1 MKNRFVA
8 TLAATALLLA
18 ANAANSVETKV
29 AICHQCSYA
38 QAVSI
43 AQDEAQQSLPRLQ
56 QGETQFVYVL
66 DTQTR
71 QVRYFE
77 VTRDVDESDC
87 ASGSGSGAGVLI
99 DPCTD
104 VWYTMVTEV
113 APEPDVVDLLQ
124 ETDAKFDAFRQ
135 EIQDFDLS
143 ELPIGVLPLD
153 SATDLVGPATG
164 APDPHEPALL
174 RQGLENALFDAF
186 ASSWAQRRLTE
197 TMFVVKALVNQFLDL
212 ELPPFTTVHFPD
224 GTEVLVRIV
233 TAVVDEN
240 GNFEGVIVEIELSS
254 IQGPQ
259 VPSIPSGPNG
269 FITMF
274 GNGLTGN
281 SLFLE
286 SLGDLF
292 VRGGGRVERNRSG
305 GGCTSTM
312 ECFYRQNDEGGFD
325 PWCRLNEPDPQLR
338 DC

>member
-56 QGETQFVYVL
+56 QGGTQFVYVL

-113 APEPDVVDLLQ
+113 
-124 ETDAKFDAFRQ
+124 R
-135 EIQDFDLS
+135 
-143 ELPIGVLPLD
+143 
-153 SATDLVGPATG
+153 
-164 APDPHEPALL
+164 
-174 RQGLENALFDAF
+174 
-186 ASSWAQRRLTE
+186 
-197 TMFVVKALVNQFLDL
+197 
-212 ELPPFTTVHFPD
+212 
-224 GTEVLVRIV
+224 
-233 TAVVDEN
+233 
-240 GNFEGVIVEIELSS
+240 
-254 IQGPQ
+254 
-259 VPSIPSGPNG
+259 PSR
-269 FITMF
+269 M
-274 GNGLTGN
+274 
-281 SLFLE
+281 
-286 SLGDLF
+286 
-292 VRGGGRVERNRSG
+292 
-305 GGCTSTM
+305 
-312 ECFYRQNDEGGFD
+312 
-325 PWCRLNEPDPQLR
+325 
-338 DC
+338 